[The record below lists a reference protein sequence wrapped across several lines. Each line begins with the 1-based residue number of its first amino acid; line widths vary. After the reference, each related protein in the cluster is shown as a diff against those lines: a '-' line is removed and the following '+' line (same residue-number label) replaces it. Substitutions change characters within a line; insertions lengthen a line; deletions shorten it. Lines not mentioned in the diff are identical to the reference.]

1 MDLPRSTTTG
11 CFFRAWRPGWPA
23 QDLRL
28 VAATDTVDGLLGLG
42 TDGIDVVLLDLLLAD
57 RCNTPDNVRRVAA
70 AGPRV
75 LMVSVVADPGQIM
88 SAYAAGAAGYL
99 TKDHDLDEVADAV
112 RDLAAGRDPCPPE
125 LAFAMAHDKHPAR
138 PRLSAQERLL
148 LLAYAAGMTLDAAAR
163 RIGIRPATAKHYLE
177 VGEQRALGLG
187 LSIRGARAAGER
199 GGVTLVHPHVGP
211 GLPGRGHDPR
221 VVGMR
226 MGQQDCA
233 DVAKRAAGTLQV

>member
-99 TKDHDLDEVADAV
+99 TKDHDLDEGADAV

-148 LLAYAAGMTLDAAAR
+148 LLAY
-163 RIGIRPATAKHYLE
+163 
-177 VGEQRALGLG
+177 ALGLG